1 MHTNQTMKTLIHLHT
16 NYSYDS
22 DIPVEALADFVLREE
37 IDCIAVTDHDTIE
50 GAVRLQAMT
59 DCRVI
64 VGEEVSTR
72 DGHLIGL
79 FLTRHVEPGMTAMD
93 TARAIHDQG
102 GLVLVPHPFIRT
114 FGCALKKK
122 TVEIAE
128 LIDAVEIFNSQN
140 LSPLA
145 DWQAIRFAKE
155 RELPM
160 FVGSDSHSVTSI
172 APAYQLMPAFEN
184 PAEFLISLRSAA
196 FTRRRHPVSYF
207 IVAAYR
213 IARHYASRA
222 ISALSRKKTSPVFV
236 TREG

>member
-1 MHTNQTMKTLIHLHT
+1 MHTNRTMKTLIHVHT

-79 FLTRHVEPGMTAMD
+79 FLKHHVEPGMSAMD
-93 TARAIHDQG
+93 TARAIRDQG
-102 GLVLVPHPFIRT
+102 GLVLVPHPFIRS
-114 FGCALKKK
+114 FGCGLRKK

-128 LIDAVEIFNSQN
+128 FIDAVEIFNSQN

-145 DWQAIRFAKE
+145 DWEAIRFAKK
-155 RELPM
+155 RELPT
-160 FVGSDSHSVTSI
+160 FVGSDSHSTMSI
-172 APAYQLMPAFEN
+172 APAYQMMPAFDSPE
-184 PAEFLISLRSAA
+184 EFLISLQSAV
-196 FTRRRHPVSYF
+196 FTRRLHPARYF
-207 IVAAYR
+207 VIAAGKLIRYYTNR
-213 IARHYASRA
+213 F
-222 ISALSRKKTSPVFV
+222 LSSFTRKKPAPVLV
-236 TREG
+236 TRER